1 MCKQEREAGNMDVRQ
16 AENRLI
22 KNSQTENVLI
32 EIPKQ
37 VEFIISRLQQHGYE
51 AYAVG
56 GCVRDALLGRKPNDW
71 DITTSARPE
80 QVKDVFKRTIDTG
93 IQHGTVTVME
103 DHIGFEVTTY
113 RIDGEYEDGRH
124 PREVQFTPD
133 LREDLRRRDFTINAM
148 AYSPELGIVDLFGG
162 QEDLENGIV
171 RCVGSAEDRFN
182 EDALRIMRA
191 VRFAAQLGFVI
202 EEETY
207 CAIKKLAPNLKK
219 ISAERIQ
226 AELSKLLLSPHP
238 ECFRSLYETGITAVI
253 LPEFDAAVN
262 CAQNSPYHCY
272 SVGEHTY
279 HVIEHTPVDLPL
291 RLAAVLHD
299 LGKAEAKTTD
309 ENGRDHF
316 YGHPEKSEK
325 IAGKI
330 LRRLKYDNHTID
342 RTCRLVLYHDYKIKA
357 EEKSVRRA
365 VNRIGADLFDDLLIL
380 QRADAAAKPEKVC
393 RQAVEQIGKIET
405 VYRGITERKECTSL
419 KMLAVTGKDLIE
431 AGMKPGRELGQ
442 VLNRLLEHV
451 LDHPEDNDREI
462 LLKLWKKD

>member
-1 MCKQEREAGNMDVRQ
+1 MDVRQ
-16 AENRLI
+16 VESRQSERRLSENSRT
-22 KNSQTENVLI
+22 KDVLI

-37 VEFIISRLQQHGYE
+37 VEFIINRLRQHGYE

-71 DITTSARPE
+71 DITTSARPD
-80 QVKDVFKRTIDTG
+80 QVKAVFKRTIDTG

-103 DHIGFEVTTY
+103 DRIGFEVTTY

-124 PREVQFTPD
+124 PKEVQFTPD
-133 LREDLRRRDFTINAM
+133 LREDLRRRDFAINAM
-148 AYSPELGIVDLFGG
+148 AYSPEAGIVDLFGG
-162 QEDLENGIV
+162 QEDLEKGIV

-202 EEETY
+202 EKETY
-207 CAIKKLAPNLKK
+207 RAIKKLAPNLKK

-226 AELSKLLLSPHP
+226 VELSKLLLSPHP
-238 ECFRSLYETGITAVI
+238 ECFRRLYETGITAVI
-253 LPEFDAAVN
+253 LPEFDAAAN

-279 HVIEHTPVDLPL
+279 HVIEHTPADLPL

-299 LGKAEAKTTD
+299 LGKVETKTTD
-309 ENGRDHF
+309 ESGRDHF

-325 IAGKI
+325 MARKI

-342 RTCRLVLYHDYKIKA
+342 RTCRLVLYHDYRMMPDDKV
-357 EEKSVRRA
+357 VRRA
-365 VNRIGADLFDDLLIL
+365 INRIGADLFDDLLLL
-380 QRADAAAKPEKVC
+380 QRADAEAKPQEVC
-393 RQAVEQIGKIET
+393 DRVIGQLAEIEA
-405 VYRGITERKECTSL
+405 VYRVILEREECTSL

-462 LLKLWKKD
+462 LLKLWKNQQ

>member
-1 MCKQEREAGNMDVRQ
+1 MGESVREAGSMDIRQKASRQ
-16 AENRLI
+16 AADMCM
-22 KNSQTENVLI
+22 

-37 VEFIISRLQQHGYE
+37 VEFIINRLRQHGYE

-80 QVKDVFKRTIDTG
+80 QVKAVFKRTIDTG

-124 PREVQFTPD
+124 PKEVQFTPD

-148 AYSPELGIVDLFGG
+148 AYSPQLGIVDLFGG

-191 VRFAAQLGFVI
+191 VRFAAQLGFYI

-207 CAIKKLAPNLKK
+207 GAITKLAPNLKK

-226 AELSKLLLSPHP
+226 VELSKLLLSPHP
-238 ECFRSLYETGITAVI
+238 ECFRRLYETGITAVI
-253 LPEFDAAVN
+253 LPEFDAAMN
-262 CAQNSPYHCY
+262 CPQNSPYHCY

-279 HVIEHTPVDLPL
+279 HVIEHTPADLPL

-299 LGKAEAKTTD
+299 LGKVEAKTTD
-309 ENGRDHF
+309 ETGRDHF

-325 IAGKI
+325 MARKI

-342 RTCRLVLYHDYKIKA
+342 RTCRLVRYHDYKMQA

-365 VNRIGADLFDDLLIL
+365 VNKIGDDLFDDLLIL
-380 QRADAAAKPEKVC
+380 QRADAAAKPEHVC
-393 RQAVEQIGKIET
+393 RQAEEHLQKIEEI
-405 VYRGITERKECTSL
+405 YRKIREMGHCTSL
-419 KMLAVTGKDLIE
+419 KTLAVTGSDLIE
-431 AGMKPGRELGQ
+431 AGMKPGREIGQ

-451 LDHPEDNDREI
+451 LDCPEDNEKDI
-462 LLKLWKKD
+462 LLKLWRGKQS